1 MKRLSTKRAHF
12 VSFIGSF
19 VSARVFSLFLLLCF
33 LFFCFCFH
41 SLLGYV
47 KATSLLQLVLM
58 RAEFNCSQNASEKLA

>member
-19 VSARVFSLFLLLCF
+19 VSARVFSLFLLLCIF
-33 LFFCFCFH
+33 FVFCFCFH

-47 KATSLLQLVLM
+47 KAPRLLQLVLM
-58 RAEFNCSQNASEKLA
+58 RAEFNCTQNA